1 MKAITAIRR
10 CGILVLVLAMML
22 TLALP
27 CLAAETEETILGKE
41 DNAVSHAR
49 YGVVK
54 IIGEDPESGACWS
67 GSGFGVGTTGE
78 ETQYFVT
85 NWHVV
90 TSSGEFDAYQTNV
103 YIALTNDACTTDYR
117 FERFE
122 DGSVYYSPEFH
133 LDYSQMIKCEVVYT
147 ADQYPDVAILKA
159 ERKVPGH
166 IALPLRSSREMNAA
180 SKIYA
185 LGFPGVADAA
195 TESFDIDDV
204 NSLQKGQIIG
214 SVYDYAEPEAVH
226 VTSGVISKM
235 MPFEAFGNTYCLQH
249 DARINHG
256 NSGGPL
262 VDEKGYVV
270 GINTYG
276 LDERTGD
283 DSLMYAVYID
293 YAMEALNQQGIAYD
307 YMGMEA
313 PFPVVP
319 VVIGVVVV
327 LVLVVVLVV
336 VKVRKPRKK
345 AGPDTGLRVQYSD
358 DAIMAGKR
366 YVINGTLR
374 FGRAEDCNIR
384 YPNKSSGISSHHC
397 EILVDNGQVYI
408 RDLNSSHGT
417 FVNGSR
423 IAANQQTLLSVDAEI
438 GLGGTK
444 ECFRIVRSTK
454 Q

>member
-1 MKAITAIRR
+1 
-10 CGILVLVLAMML
+10 
-22 TLALP
+22 
-27 CLAAETEETILGKE
+27 
-41 DNAVSHAR
+41 
-49 YGVVK
+49 
-54 IIGEDPESGACWS
+54 
-67 GSGFGVGTTGE
+67 
-78 ETQYFVT
+78 
-85 NWHVV
+85 
-90 TSSGEFDAYQTNV
+90 
-103 YIALTNDACTTDYR
+103 
-117 FERFE
+117 
-122 DGSVYYSPEFH
+122 
-133 LDYSQMIKCEVVYT
+133 
-147 ADQYPDVAILKA
+147 
-159 ERKVPGH
+159 
-166 IALPLRSSREMNAA
+166 
-180 SKIYA
+180 
-185 LGFPGVADAA
+185 
-195 TESFDIDDV
+195 
-204 NSLQKGQIIG
+204 
-214 SVYDYAEPEAVH
+214 
-226 VTSGVISKM
+226 
-235 MPFEAFGNTYCLQH
+235 MPFETFGNTYCLQH

-313 PFPVVP
+313 PFPVVT

-327 LVLVVVLVV
+327 LALAVVLVV